1 MAHPDGFPG
10 ALVPAEAL
18 LPLPDL
24 HPADAIPPA
33 QLASDAS
40 VSVPP
45 DEAVDAPIP
54 ELAAARCAE
63 KLAGPAQVVPVPD
76 AKLHP
81 VRALLAQPEAP
92 YIPGADR
99 SAA

>member
-24 HPADAIPPA
+24 HPADAIPPV

-40 VSVPP
+40 VDVPP
-45 DEAVDAPIP
+45 DEAVDAPFP
-54 ELAAARCAE
+54 ALAAAPCAE
-63 KLAGPAQVVPVPD
+63 KLAAPAQVAQASD
-76 AKLHP
+76 AKLRSAQTLP
-81 VRALLAQPEAP
+81 ARQEALC
-92 YIPGADR
+92 IPGAGR

>member
-1 MAHPDGFPG
+1 MVHPDGFPG
-10 ALVPAEAL
+10 ALVPAEPL

-40 VSVPP
+40 VDVPP
-45 DEAVDAPIP
+45 DEAVDAPFP
-54 ELAAARCAE
+54 ALADAPCAE
-63 KLAGPAQVVPVPD
+63 KLAAPAQVVPAPD

-81 VRALLAQPEAP
+81 ALTLP
-92 YIPGADR
+92 D
-99 SAA
+99 

>member
-10 ALVPAEAL
+10 ALVPAEPL

-24 HPADAIPPA
+24 HPGDAIPPA
-33 QLASDAS
+33 QLASGAS
-40 VSVPP
+40 VAVHP
-45 DEAVDAPIP
+45 DEAVDAPFP

-63 KLAGPAQVVPVPD
+63 KLAAPAQVAPVPD
-76 AKLHP
+76 AKPHP
-81 VRALLAQPEAP
+81 ALTHPERQEAP
-92 YIPGADR
+92 CIPVADR

>member
-24 HPADAIPPA
+24 HPADAIPRAP
-33 QLASDAS
+33 LASDAS
-40 VSVPP
+40 VAVHP
-45 DEAVDAPIP
+45 DEAADAPIP
-54 ELAAARCAE
+54 ALAAVPCAE
-63 KLAGPAQVVPVPD
+63 KLAAPAQVVQASD
-76 AKLHP
+76 AKLHSAQ
-81 VRALLAQPEAP
+81 ALRAQPEAP
-92 YIPGADR
+92 CIPDADP

>member
-40 VSVPP
+40 VAVHP
-45 DEAVDAPIP
+45 DEAADALFPA
-54 ELAAARCAE
+54 LAAAPCAG
-63 KLAGPAQVVPVPD
+63 KLAAPAQVVRASD
-76 AKLHP
+76 AKLHSAP
-81 VRALLAQPEAP
+81 ALPAQPEAP
-92 YIPGADR
+92 YIPGAGR

>member
-40 VSVPP
+40 VDVPP
-45 DEAVDAPIP
+45 DEAVDAPFP
-54 ELAAARCAE
+54 ELAAARYAE
-63 KLAGPAQVVPVPD
+63 KLAAPAQVVPVLD

-81 VRALLAQPEAP
+81 EQTHPERQEAP
-92 YIPGADR
+92 CIPGADR

>member
-1 MAHPDGFPG
+1 
-10 ALVPAEAL
+10 L

-24 HPADAIPPA
+24 HPADAIPLV

-40 VSVPP
+40 VAVHP

-54 ELAAARCAE
+54 ELAAVRCAE
-63 KLAGPAQVVPVPD
+63 KLAGPAQVVRVPD

-81 VRALLAQPEAP
+81 AQALPEQTEAP
-92 YIPGADR
+92 CIPGADR